1 MIEEI
6 SPSKGL
12 LSKGAP
18 FENFKYCM
26 GNRFFEDFHV
36 KKHLRVLG
44 ILFEA
49 FFKKTIF
56 KGFPPFECFHGTE
69 TGFPGKYSFCYSH
82 LIFFLP
88 PPAHPITLALIILF
102 W

>member
-26 GNRFFEDFHV
+26 GNIFFEDFHV
-36 KKHLRVLG
+36 KKQLHVLG
-44 ILFEA
+44 ILFESS
-49 FFKKTIF
+49 FLKTIF
-56 KGFPPFECFHGTE
+56 KGFPPSNVFMIQRLVFRN
-69 TGFPGKYSFCYSH
+69 
-82 LIFFLP
+82 IFILLEPLNFLP
-88 PPAHPITLALIILF
+88 PLYYSTFDYFVLVRLL
-102 W
+102 

>member
-6 SPSKGL
+6 SPSKSL

-26 GNRFFEDFHV
+26 GNIFFEDFHV

-49 FFKKTIF
+49 FF
-56 KGFPPFECFHGTE
+56 
-69 TGFPGKYSFCYSH
+69 
-82 LIFFLP
+82 
-88 PPAHPITLALIILF
+88 
-102 W
+102 

>member
-18 FENFKYCM
+18 FENFKYCL
-26 GNRFFEDFHV
+26 GNIFFEDFHV
-36 KKHLRVLG
+36 KKQLHVLG

-49 FFKKTIF
+49 FLKNNI
-56 KGFPPFECFHGTE
+56 
-69 TGFPGKYSFCYSH
+69 
-82 LIFFLP
+82 
-88 PPAHPITLALIILF
+88 
-102 W
+102 